1 MSKKK
6 IIVFSLTIVFLASFV
21 WLDFVFLEN
30 NSETFAKELKEA
42 GETSDFVIIFN
53 SGGFGTVKPEFAY
66 DLKPII
72 DDLKGEVEEM
82 NYKVAV
88 VPYYRTK
95 ETLVGRIGYLKEMF
109 LSFPGESKDLA
120 KRIKDFVEENPGD
133 KVLMAGLSNG
143 AAFVNETME
152 DLQGI
157 NNVFA
162 IEMGVPFWSKK
173 NPAENI
179 LILDNKGRDSLSIG
193 DKGQLMLSLLQSP
206 FKWVASRM
214 EGRKIS
220 FSEAMVAPGH
230 QYSWPEVKEEVVS
243 FLENKVLSN

>member
-6 IIVFSLTIVFLASFV
+6 IVILSLIVLSLASFL

-30 NSETFAKELKEA
+30 NSKTFARELKEA
-42 GETSDFVIIFN
+42 GETSNFVIIFN
-53 SGGFGTVKPEFAY
+53 SGGFGTVEPELAY
-66 DLKPII
+66 DLNPII
-72 DDLKGEVEEM
+72 DSLKEEVEKM

-95 ETLVGRIGYLKEMF
+95 ETIVGRIGYLKEMF
-109 LSFPGESKDLA
+109 LSFPNESKDLA
-120 KRIKDFVEENPGD
+120 GRIKDFVQENPKD

-143 AAFVNETME
+143 AAFVGETME
-152 DLQGI
+152 YLHGI
-157 NNVFA
+157 DNVFA
-162 IEMGVPFWSKK
+162 IKMGAPFWSEK
-173 NPAENI
+173 NNSENV
-179 LILDNKGRDSLSIG
+179 LILDNKGKDSLSMG

-206 FKWVASRM
+206 FKWITSRM
-214 EGRKIS
+214 EGRKVS

-230 QYSWPEVKEEVVS
+230 QYSWPEVEEEIVF

>member
-6 IIVFSLTIVFLASFV
+6 IIVFSLIIIFLASFV

-53 SGGFGTVKPEFAY
+53 SGGFGTVKPELAY

-72 DDLKGEVEEM
+72 DDLKGEVEGM

-95 ETLVGRIGYLKEMF
+95 ETIIGRIGYLKEMF
-109 LSFPGESKDLA
+109 LSFPSESKDLA

-162 IEMGVPFWSKK
+162 IEMGTPFWSTK

-206 FKWVASRM
+206 FKWIASRI

-230 QYSWPEVKEEVVS
+230 QYSWLEVEEEVVS
-243 FLENKVLSN
+243 FLESKVLSD